1 MPCLSLSSYFKPNLL
16 SGETSD
22 SRLVAVADR
31 NFPNGLFAECTKKTS
46 LRPNCRQNHRFEASL
61 NFNKIMCTA
70 QSVGFLFFFLFAIFY
85 GIVKG
90 FNTMWLSI
98 ST

>member
-22 SRLVAVADR
+22 SRLEAVADR

-46 LRPNCRQNHRFEASL
+46 LKPKTTDSRQALTLTRLCVLHKASV
-61 NFNKIMCTA
+61 F
-70 QSVGFLFFFLFAIFY
+70 FFFLFAILY

-90 FNTMWLSI
+90 FKTMWLSI

>member
-22 SRLVAVADR
+22 SRLEAVADR

-46 LRPNCRQNHRFEASL
+46 LKPNCRQNHRFEASL

-70 QSVGFLFFFLFAIFY
+70 QSVGFLFFFFICNFLWNCE
-85 GIVKG
+85 GI
-90 FNTMWLSI
+90 
-98 ST
+98 

>member
-16 SGETSD
+16 RGETSD

-31 NFPNGLFAECTKKTS
+31 NFPNGLYAECTKKTS
-46 LRPNCRQNHRFEASL
+46 LKPKTTDSRQALTLTRLCVLHKAL
-61 NFNKIMCTA
+61 
-70 QSVGFLFFFLFAIFY
+70 VFFFLFLFPILN

>member
-22 SRLVAVADR
+22 SRLEAVADR

-46 LRPNCRQNHRFEASL
+46 LKPNCRQNHRFEAQAL
-61 NFNKIMCTA
+61 TLTRLCVLHKA
-70 QSVGFLFFFLFAIFY
+70 SVFFFFY
-85 GIVKG
+85 LQ
-90 FNTMWLSI
+90 FSMEL
-98 ST
+98 